1 MFDGK
6 EKCRRW
12 VFLRLK
18 KMKERGRERRWVFLR
33 LKKMKERGRE

>member
-18 KMKERGRERRWVFLR
+18 KMKEREMERARE
-33 LKKMKERGRE
+33 MESDSG

>member
-12 VFLRLK
+12 VFLQLK
-18 KMKERGRERRWVFLR
+18 KMKERGREREMEKARE
-33 LKKMKERGRE
+33 MESGRRDG